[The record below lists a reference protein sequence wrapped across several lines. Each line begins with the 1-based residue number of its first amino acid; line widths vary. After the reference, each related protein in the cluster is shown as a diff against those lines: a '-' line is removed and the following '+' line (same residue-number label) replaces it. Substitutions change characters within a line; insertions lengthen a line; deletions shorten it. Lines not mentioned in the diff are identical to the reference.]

1 MVKTVRRV
9 LSDSHLLYVILLSK
23 EYIMNKKH
31 LLLILFVILSSMNI
45 MAAENGTTTAR
56 QENKV
61 LVLSSYYQGYSWAAG
76 LESSIVSHF
85 SVDRKWNVEVD
96 YLDLVAN
103 RDSCFMHHEAERLM
117 SEHDAN
123 KKNIV
128 VLLGEEAWIMYR
140 TYMSEAWKNV
150 PCVALFSGT
159 FTINASNYSS
169 CREITDD
176 MKISLEDSR
185 KGINA
190 TLINDTYFVEPTI
203 ELALRLRPGTKHLA
217 LVSDTW
223 QIGFMVREKT
233 KRIVK
238 EKYPNLDLIDLNNK
252 ELTTAQLKT
261 RLATLPK
268 HTAVVF
274 DSWFT
279 QSKNNV
285 RRAIYPD
292 NAMRYIA
299 SSLTGDVVFGLYDMG
314 IRDGVLAGG
323 VYPTTEEL
331 QSMLIDVLTKIESG
345 VQPKEMPLVKLDN
358 AKTYL
363 NYQTLQKYGIPEN
376 LYPKDA
382 IYFGKPISF
391 FERNEKYILGG
402 VCALIAIVVI
412 ITVVAFFERKL
423 KRQAKML
430 LAVSRE
436 NEKGKSNFITNM
448 GYLMSSPLNAIQMSI
463 DMLDKS
469 NMNDNDKE
477 LLTFINQNKSMLLNI
492 FHDIIDLGKADEG
505 DLNLSLTDVDVEPAI
520 MNIRETLGNVGGIR
534 FTIEGDGNTHFVK
547 ADPKR
552 FSQVVSYAIVNADY
566 YKMTGKVAVKFW
578 GNRDE
583 VVVQVGCI
591 ANFTD
596 WDSEELFDV
605 FNNRTNPAKSGRSNL
620 ELPLCRKLM
629 LAMGGN
635 ITLERLADD
644 QWAFVIRI

>member
-1 MVKTVRRV
+1 
-9 LSDSHLLYVILLSK
+9 
-23 EYIMNKKH
+23 MNKKL
-31 LLLILFVILSSMNI
+31 LLLISIAIIANLNI
-45 MAAENGTTTAR
+45 MATYGRKTTAR

-61 LVLSSYYQGYSWAAG
+61 LVLSSYFQGYGWAGA

-103 RDSCFMHHEAERLM
+103 RDSSFMHNKAERLM
-117 SEHDAN
+117 DEHDAN

-140 TYMSEAWKNV
+140 TYMSEEWKNV

-159 FTINASNYSS
+159 YTISASNYSS

-176 MKISLEDSR
+176 MKISLADSR

-190 TLINDTYFVEPTI
+190 TLINDPFFVEPTI
-203 ELALRLRPGTKHLA
+203 GLALRLKPQTRHLA

-233 KRIVK
+233 KRIVR
-238 EKYPNLDLIDLNNK
+238 EKYPSLDLIDLNNR

-268 HTAVVF
+268 HTAVIF
-274 DSWFT
+274 DSWFS
-279 QSKNNV
+279 QSKNSAN
-285 RRAIYPD
+285 RALYPD

-299 SSLTGDVVFGLYDMG
+299 SSLTDDVVFGLFDVG

-323 VYPTTEEL
+323 IYSTSEEL
-331 QSMLIDVLTKIESG
+331 QSTLINVLMKIENG
-345 VQPKEMPLVKLDN
+345 VQPKDMPLVKLDN
-358 AKTYL
+358 ANTYL
-363 NYQTLQKYGIPEN
+363 NYQTLKKYGIPEN
-376 LYPKDA
+376 LYPKNA

-402 VCALIAIVVI
+402 VCALIAIVI
-412 ITVVAFFERKL
+412 LISVVAFFERKL

-430 LAVSRE
+430 LLVSRE

-448 GYLMSSPLNAIQMSI
+448 GYLMRSPLNAIQMSI

-477 LLTFINQNKSMLLNI
+477 LLSFINQNKSMLLNI
-492 FHDIIDLGKADEG
+492 FNDIIDLGKAGEN
-505 DLNLSLTDVDVEPAI
+505 DLNLSLTSVDVEPAI
-520 MNIRETLGNVGGIR
+520 MNIKEALGSVSGIQ
-534 FTIEGDGNTHFVK
+534 FTIEGDGKTHFVK
-547 ADPKR
+547 VDPKR

-578 GNRDE
+578 GNQNE

-591 ANFTD
+591 ANFTEKD
-596 WDSEELFDV
+596 TEDLFDV
-605 FNNRTNPAKSGRSNL
+605 FNNRTNPANSGRSNL

-629 LAMGGN
+629 QAMGGN

-644 QWAFVIRI
+644 QWAFVIKATLIHDANV

>member
-1 MVKTVRRV
+1 
-9 LSDSHLLYVILLSK
+9 
-23 EYIMNKKH
+23 MNKKL
-31 LLLILFVILSSMNI
+31 LLLINIAIIANLNI
-45 MAAENGTTTAR
+45 MATYGGKTTAR

-61 LVLSSYYQGYSWAAG
+61 LVLSSYFQGYGWAGA

-103 RDSCFMHHEAERLM
+103 RDSSFMHHEAERLM
-117 SEHDAN
+117 DEHDAN
-123 KKNIV
+123 KMNIV

-140 TYMSEAWKNV
+140 TYMSEEWKNV

-159 FTINASNYSS
+159 YTISASNYSS

-176 MKISLEDSR
+176 MKISLADSR

-190 TLINDTYFVEPTI
+190 TLINDQFFVEPTI
-203 ELALRLRPGTKHLA
+203 GLALRLKPQTQHLA

-223 QIGFMVREKT
+223 QIGFMAREKT
-233 KRIVK
+233 KRIVR
-238 EKYPNLDLIDLNNK
+238 ENYPSLDLIDLNNR

-261 RLATLPK
+261 RLATLPT
-268 HTAVVF
+268 HTAVIF
-274 DSWFT
+274 DSWFS
-279 QSKNNV
+279 QSKNSAD
-285 RRAIYPD
+285 RALYPD

-299 SSLTGDVVFGLYDMG
+299 SSLTDDVVFGLFDVG

-323 VYPTTEEL
+323 IYSTSEEL
-331 QSMLIDVLTKIESG
+331 QSTLINVLMKIENG
-345 VQPKEMPLVKLDN
+345 VQPKDMPLVKLDN
-358 AKTYL
+358 ANTYL
-363 NYQTLQKYGIPEN
+363 NYQTLKKYGIPEN
-376 LYPKDA
+376 LYPKNA

-402 VCALIAIVVI
+402 VCALLAIVI
-412 ITVVAFFERKL
+412 LISVVAFFERKL
-423 KRQAKML
+423 ERQAKML
-430 LAVSRE
+430 LLVSRE

-448 GYLMSSPLNAIQMSI
+448 GYLMRSPLNAIQMSI

-477 LLTFINQNKSMLLNI
+477 LLSFIDQNKSMLLNI
-492 FHDIIDLGKADEG
+492 FNDIIDLGKAGEN
-505 DLNLSLTDVDVEPAI
+505 DLNLSLTSVDVEPAI
-520 MNIRETLGNVGGIR
+520 MNIKEALASGSGIQ
-534 FTIEGDGNTHFVK
+534 FTMEGDGKTHFVK
-547 ADPKR
+547 VDPKR

-578 GNRDE
+578 GNQDE

-591 ANFTD
+591 ANFTEKD
-596 WDSEELFDV
+596 TEDLFDV
-605 FNNRTNPAKSGRSNL
+605 FNNRTNPANSGRSNL

-629 LAMGGN
+629 QAMGGH
-635 ITLERLADD
+635 ITLERLADN
-644 QWAFVIRI
+644 QWAFVIKATLIHDANV

>member
-1 MVKTVRRV
+1 
-9 LSDSHLLYVILLSK
+9 
-23 EYIMNKKH
+23 MNKKL
-31 LLLILFVILSSMNI
+31 LLLIIIAV
-45 MAAENGTTTAR
+45 MAKLNVLAADGGKTSVR

-61 LVLSSYYQGYSWAAG
+61 LVLSSYYQGYSWAG
-76 LESSIVSHF
+76 TLESSIVSHF
-85 SVDRKWNVEVD
+85 SVDRKWSVEVD

-103 RDSCFMHHEAERLM
+103 RDSSFMHNKAERLM
-117 SEHDAN
+117 AEHDAN

-140 TYMSEAWKNV
+140 TYMSEEWKNV

-159 FTINASNYSS
+159 YTISASDYSS

-176 MKISLEDSR
+176 MKISLENSR

-190 TLINDTYFVEPTI
+190 TLINDPYFVEPTI
-203 ELALRLRPGTKHLA
+203 ELALSLRPQTQHLT

-233 KRIVK
+233 KRIVR
-238 EKYPNLDLIDLNNK
+238 EKYPSLDLIDLNNR

-268 HTAVVF
+268 HTAVIF
-274 DSWFT
+274 DSWFS
-279 QSKNNV
+279 QSKNTAN
-285 RRAIYPD
+285 RALYPD

-299 SSLTGDVVFGLYDMG
+299 SSLTGDVVFGLYDVG

-323 VYPTTEEL
+323 VYPTSEEL
-331 QSMLIDVLTKIESG
+331 QSKLIDVLMKIENG
-345 VQPKEMPLVKLDN
+345 VQPKDMPLVKLDN
-358 AKTYL
+358 ANTYL
-363 NYQTLQKYGIPEN
+363 NYQTLKKYGIPEN
-376 LYPKDA
+376 LYPKNA

-402 VCALIAIVVI
+402 VCALIAIVI
-412 ITVVAFFERKL
+412 LISVVAFFERKL
-423 KRQAKML
+423 KRQTKML
-430 LAVSRE
+430 LLVSRE

-448 GYLMSSPLNAIQMSI
+448 GYLMRSPLHAIQMSI

-477 LLTFINQNKSMLLNI
+477 LLSFINQNKSMLLNI
-492 FHDIIDLGKADEG
+492 FNDIIDLGKAGEN
-505 DLNLSLTDVDVEPAI
+505 DLNLSLTSVDVEPAI
-520 MNIRETLGNVGGIR
+520 MNIKEALGSVSGIQ
-534 FTIEGDGNTHFVK
+534 FTIEGDGKTHFVK
-547 ADPKR
+547 VDPKR

-578 GNRDE
+578 GNQNE

-591 ANFTD
+591 ANFTEKD
-596 WDSEELFDV
+596 TEDLFDV
-605 FNNRTNPAKSGRSNL
+605 FNNRTNPANSGRSNL

-629 LAMGGN
+629 QAMGGN

-644 QWAFVIRI
+644 QWAFVIYIDEKICRV

>member
-1 MVKTVRRV
+1 M
-9 LSDSHLLYVILLSK
+9 
-23 EYIMNKKH
+23 KKL
-31 LLLILFVILSSMNI
+31 LLLIIIAV
-45 MAAENGTTTAR
+45 MAKLNVLAADGGKTSVR

-61 LVLSSYYQGYSWAAG
+61 LVLSSYYQGYSWAGA

-85 SVDRKWNVEVD
+85 SVDRKWSVEVD

-103 RDSCFMHHEAERLM
+103 RDSSFMHHEAERLM
-117 SEHDAN
+117 AEHDAN
-123 KKNIV
+123 RKNIV
-128 VLLGEEAWIMYR
+128 ILLGEEAWIMYR
-140 TYMSEAWKNV
+140 SFMSEAWKNV

-159 FTINASNYSS
+159 YTISASNYSS

-176 MKISLEDSR
+176 MKISLADSR

-190 TLINDTYFVEPTI
+190 TLINDPFFVEPTI
-203 ELALRLRPGTKHLA
+203 DLALSLKPQTRHLA

-238 EKYPNLDLIDLNNK
+238 EKYPSLDLIDLNNR

-268 HTAVVF
+268 HTAVIF
-274 DSWFT
+274 DSWFS
-279 QSKNNV
+279 QSKNTAN
-285 RRAIYPD
+285 RALYPD

-299 SSLTGDVVFGLYDMG
+299 SSLTGDVVFGLYDVG

-323 VYPTTEEL
+323 VYPTSEEL
-331 QSMLIDVLTKIESG
+331 QSKLIDVLMKIENG
-345 VQPKEMPLVKLDN
+345 VQPKDMPLVKLDN
-358 AKTYL
+358 ANTYL
-363 NYQTLQKYGIPEN
+363 NYQTLKKYGIPEN
-376 LYPKDA
+376 LYPKNA

-402 VCALIAIVVI
+402 VCALIAIVI
-412 ITVVAFFERKL
+412 LISVVAFFERKL

-430 LAVSRE
+430 LLVSRE

-448 GYLMSSPLNAIQMSI
+448 GYLMRSPLNAIQMSI

-477 LLTFINQNKSMLLNI
+477 LLSFINQNKSMLLNI
-492 FHDIIDLGKADEG
+492 FNDIIDLGKAGEN
-505 DLNLSLTDVDVEPAI
+505 DLNLSLTSVDVEPAI
-520 MNIRETLGNVGGIR
+520 MNIKEALGSVSGIQ
-534 FTIEGDGNTHFVK
+534 FTIEGDGNAHFVK

-578 GNRDE
+578 GNQNE

-591 ANFTD
+591 ANFTEKD
-596 WDSEELFDV
+596 TEDLFDV
-605 FNNRTNPAKSGRSNL
+605 FNNRTNPANSGRSNL

-629 LAMGGN
+629 QAMGGN

-644 QWAFVIRI
+644 QWAFVIKATLIHDANV